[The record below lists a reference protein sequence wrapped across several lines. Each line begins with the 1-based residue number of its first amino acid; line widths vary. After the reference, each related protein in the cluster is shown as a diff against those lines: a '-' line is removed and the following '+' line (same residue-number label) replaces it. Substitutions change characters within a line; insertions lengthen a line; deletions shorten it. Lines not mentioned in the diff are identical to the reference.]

1 MPETEPEAV
10 ERLLAETAEA
20 RDLLRLHPNFT
31 IGPAHDVR
39 GLVDYAARGGVLDP
53 AALLEVSDTVRSGR
67 MTREML
73 VRRAESFPHLSLA
86 GAGDHAVRS
95 PAGRH
100 RAGDWTGCRRAG

>member
-39 GLVDYAARGGVLDP
+39 GLVDY
-53 AALLEVSDTVRSGR
+53 GR
-67 MTREML
+67 PR
-73 VRRAESFPHLSLA
+73 
-86 GAGDHAVRS
+86 
-95 PAGRH
+95 
-100 RAGDWTGCRRAG
+100 RRAGPGGLCWRCRTRCGAGA